1 MVKQIVFLVMAAMA
15 IGACSTEQNVME
27 QVRMSDVVNSGCIS
41 SFSATE
47 SRPEYYKAEKEK
59 PTQMS
64 VSVDAKGIAHFQV
77 TDLQENCAVNGFNP
91 QIYSQDGE
99 IRIVLIPLGDSTI
112 EADCM
117 CNYNVSFNLSNLVS
131 GTYHVMVYRSD
142 FSGKYDSAKP
152 CYEGNMSFVP
162 NKNMEIELK

>member
-1 MVKQIVFLVMAAMA
+1 MVKQIVFLVMADMAM
-15 IGACSTEQNVME
+15 GACSTEQNLME

-47 SRPEYYKAEKEK
+47 SRPEYYKAVKEK

-64 VSVDAKGIAHFQV
+64 VSVNAKGVAHFEV
-77 TDLQENCAVNGFNP
+77 AGLQANCAVNGFQP
-91 QIYSQDGE
+91 QVYSQDGE

-117 CNYNVSFNLSNLVS
+117 CNYNVSFNLSNLAS
-131 GTYHVMVYRSD
+131 ETYHVIVYRSD

-152 CYEGNMSFVP
+152 CYEGNISFVL
-162 NKNMEIELK
+162 NKNVEVKLK

>member
-1 MVKQIVFLVMAAMA
+1 MVKQVVFLVMAAMA
-15 IGACSTEQNVME
+15 MGACSTEQNVME

-64 VSVDAKGIAHFQV
+64 VSVDAKGVAHFEV
-77 TDLQENCAVNGFNP
+77 AGLQANCAVNGFQP
-91 QIYSQDGE
+91 QVYSQDGE

-117 CNYNVSFNLSNLVS
+117 CNYNVSFTLSNLTTD
-131 GTYHVMVYRSD
+131 GYHLAVYLSD
-142 FSGKYDSAKP
+142 FAGKYDSTQP
-152 CYEGNMSFVP
+152 LYEGKASFLP
-162 NKNMEIELK
+162 NKSIEIELK

>member
-1 MVKQIVFLVMAAMA
+1 
-15 IGACSTEQNVME
+15 
-27 QVRMSDVVNSGCIS
+27 MSDVVNSGCIS

-59 PTQMS
+59 PTQML

-77 TDLQENCAVNGFNP
+77 TDLQENCAVNGFSP
-91 QIYSQDGE
+91 QVCSQDGE

-117 CNYNVSFNLSNLVS
+117 CNYNVSFKLSNLVS

-152 CYEGNMSFVP
+152 TLKEKSSSHVCHPPRGVVAKAPHEGSTYLPCCSMAS
-162 NKNMEIELK
+162 